1 MSILSKQVKAT
12 WYLRY
17 FGWKKV
23 PLIYYCRPSVVEL
36 NREKAAIKIPIKRRN
51 RNHLKSMYF
60 AVLAV
65 GADIA
70 GGLLA
75 MDQIRRSKKKISL
88 VFKDFKADF
97 LKRPEGDTL
106 FTCNDGLAIEKL
118 VQQAV
123 ESGERV
129 NMPLKITATVPSI
142 FDDEPVAE
150 FVLTLSL
157 KDKSN

>member
-23 PLIYYCRPSVVEL
+23 PLIFYCRPSVVEL
-36 NREKAAIKIPIKRRN
+36 NREKASIKIPIKRRN
-51 RNHLKSMYF
+51 RNHLNSMYF
-60 AVLAV
+60 GVLAV
-65 GADIA
+65 GADVA

-106 FTCNDGLAIEKL
+106 FTCKDGLAIEKL
-118 VQQAV
+118 VEKAI

-129 NMPLKITATVPSI
+129 NMPLNITATVPNI
-142 FDDEPVAE
+142 FGDEPVAE
-150 FVLTLSL
+150 FVLTLSI

>member
-1 MSILSKQVKAT
+1 MSIISKQVKAT

-36 NREKAAIKIPIKRRN
+36 NSEKAVIKIPIKRRN
-51 RNHLKSMYF
+51 RNHLNSMYF
-60 AVLAV
+60 GVLAV
-65 GADIA
+65 GADVA

-75 MDQIRRSKKKISL
+75 MNQIRRSKKNISL
-88 VFKDFKADF
+88 VFKDFKANF

-106 FTCNDGLAIEKL
+106 FTCEDGIAIEKL
-118 VQQAV
+118 VEEAIK
-123 ESGERV
+123 SGERV
-129 NMPLKITATVPSI
+129 NMPLKITATVPTI

-150 FVLTLSL
+150 FVLTLSI
-157 KDKSN
+157 KYKSN

>member
-1 MSILSKQVKAT
+1 MSIISKQVKAT

-23 PLIYYCRPSVVEL
+23 PLIFYCRPSVVEL
-36 NREKAAIKIPIKRRN
+36 SREKAIVKIPFKRRN
-51 RNHLKSMYF
+51 KNHLKSMYF
-60 AVLAV
+60 GVLAV
-65 GADIA
+65 GADVA

-88 VFKDFKADF
+88 VFKDFRADF

-106 FTCNDGLAIEKL
+106 FTCNDGFAIEKL
-118 VQQAV
+118 VQEAI
-123 ESGERV
+123 ETGERV
-129 NMPLKITATVPSI
+129 NIPLKITATVPTI
-142 FDDEPVAE
+142 FGDEPVAD

-157 KDKSN
+157 KDKFN

>member
-23 PLIYYCRPSVVEL
+23 PLIYYCRPSVIEL
-36 NREKAAIKIPIKRRN
+36 NKEKAVIKIPIKRRN
-51 RNHLKSMYF
+51 RNHLNSMYF
-60 AVLAV
+60 GALAV
-65 GADIA
+65 GADVA

-75 MDQIRRSKKKISL
+75 MDQIRRSKKKVSL

-106 FTCNDGLAIEKL
+106 FTCDDGLAIEKL
-118 VQQAV
+118 VHESI

-129 NMPLKITATVPSI
+129 NMPLKITATVPTI

>member
-1 MSILSKQVKAT
+1 MSIISKQVKAT

-36 NREKAAIKIPIKRRN
+36 SREKAVIKIPIKRRN
-51 RNHLKSMYF
+51 RNHLNSMYF
-60 AVLAV
+60 GVLAV
-65 GADIA
+65 GADVA

-97 LKRPEGDTL
+97 LKRPESDTL
-106 FTCNDGLAIEKL
+106 FTCKDGMAIEKL
-118 VQQAV
+118 VEEAI

-129 NMPLKITATVPSI
+129 NMLLNITATVPKI

-150 FVLTLSL
+150 FVLTLSI
-157 KDKSN
+157 KDKSS

>member
-1 MSILSKQVKAT
+1 MSLLSKQVKAT

-23 PLIYYCRPSVVEL
+23 PLIFYCRPSVVEL
-36 NREKAAIKIPIKRRN
+36 NREKAIIKIPIKRRN
-51 RNHLKSMYF
+51 RNHLNSMYF
-60 AVLAV
+60 GVLAV
-65 GADIA
+65 GADVA

-75 MDQIRRSKKKISL
+75 MDQIRRSKKKVSL

-106 FTCNDGLAIEKL
+106 FTCYDGLAIEKL
-118 VQQAV
+118 VQEAIA
-123 ESGERV
+123 SGERV
-129 NMPLKITATVPSI
+129 NMPLKITATVPAI
-142 FDDEPVAE
+142 FGDEPVAE

>member
-1 MSILSKQVKAT
+1 MSLLSKQVKAT

-23 PLIYYCRPSVVEL
+23 PLIFYCRPSVVEL
-36 NREKAAIKIPIKRRN
+36 NREKAIIKIPIKRRN
-51 RNHLKSMYF
+51 RNHLNSMYF
-60 AVLAV
+60 GVLAV
-65 GADIA
+65 GADVA

-75 MDQIRRSKKKISL
+75 MDQIRRSKKKVSL
-88 VFKDFKADF
+88 VFKNFKADF

-106 FTCNDGLAIEKL
+106 FTCNHGYAIEKL
-118 VQQAV
+118 VQEAI

-129 NMPLKITATVPSI
+129 NMPLTITATVPTI
-142 FDDEPVAE
+142 FGDEPVAE

>member
-36 NREKAAIKIPIKRRN
+36 NREKAIIKIPIKRRN
-51 RNHLKSMYF
+51 RNHLNSMYF
-60 AVLAV
+60 GVLAV
-65 GADIA
+65 GADVA

-75 MDQIRRSKKKISL
+75 MDQIRRSKKKVSL

-97 LKRPEGDTL
+97 LKRPEGDTI
-106 FTCNDGLAIEKL
+106 FTCKDGLAIEKL
-118 VQQAV
+118 VQEAI

-129 NMPLKITATVPSI
+129 NMPLKITATVPTI
-142 FDDEPVAE
+142 FGDEPVAE
-150 FVLTLSL
+150 FGLTLSL